1 MLPILRIN
9 ITFTWIAFCAGTFS
23 FWYLSF
29 DTTYIQVYF
38 SAGNPDLHALRF
50 TTLEP
55 LSSPAVVVV
64 RYVLVFFPLI

>member
-1 MLPILRIN
+1 MHWYFQFLV
-9 ITFTWIAFCAGTFS
+9 F
-23 FWYLSF
+23 YLSF

-55 LSSPAVVVV
+55 LSPPAVVVV
-64 RYVLVFFPLI
+64 VRCVLVFFSSDLSVWLLSLK

>member
-1 MLPILRIN
+1 MRWYFQFLV
-9 ITFTWIAFCAGTFS
+9 F
-23 FWYLSF
+23 YLSF

-55 LSSPAVVVV
+55 LSPPVVVVV
-64 RYVLVFFPLI
+64 RYVLVFFFSSDLSVWLLSLK